1 MRMKVADR
9 DRHCQ
14 YLGAKILDVKK
25 AIYMSM
31 CMGLFS
37 CVEVEAIATADVT
50 TSESNPTNQ
59 ISYAD
64 FNWDYVY
71 RYKTSSGVA
80 VDTHWLLSAA
90 HVADD
95 GGSGALTINGD
106 AYTQMQRVFHPT
118 ADLALIR
125 YDRALPGFYPLHT
138 GNVERFGTNPELLM
152 VGWGYTGTVTSTSFQ
167 NGPSGQGVK
176 RWGTNRAAQSGFPV
190 TVDMGG
196 EVGSLTTDVFRTAF
210 NLNDTTYEAG
220 GAQFDSGGG
229 VFIRHGGQWKVAG
242 AIILLDG
249 TPPNFTGNFIVEI
262 AEYADWI
269 NAVLT
274 DQDSDGDGLPDHFE
288 TSYGAG
294 SDLQAA
300 ADTDGDGMSNFEEWI
315 ADTDPTDATS
325 YLRLLSD
332 STASLLRFTSAASR
346 EYQLQFRTNL
356 AEGIWV
362 ETNVWAQGQSGVTEQ
377 SSPIDEP
384 LRFNRIGVRI
394 P

>member
-1 MRMKVADR
+1 M
-9 DRHCQ
+9 
-14 YLGAKILDVKK
+14 
-25 AIYMSM
+25 
-31 CMGLFS
+31 F
-37 CVEVEAIATADVT
+37 
-50 TSESNPTNQ
+50 
-59 ISYAD
+59 
-64 FNWDYVY
+64 F
-71 RYKTSSGVA
+71 
-80 VDTHWLLSAA
+80 
-90 HVADD
+90 
-95 GGSGALTINGD
+95 
-106 AYTQMQRVFHPT
+106 
-118 ADLALIR
+118 
-125 YDRALPGFYPLHT
+125 
-138 GNVERFGTNPELLM
+138 
-152 VGWGYTGTVTSTSFQ
+152 
-167 NGPSGQGVK
+167 
-176 RWGTNRAAQSGFPV
+176 
-190 TVDMGG
+190 
-196 EVGSLTTDVFRTAF
+196 TAF

-229 VFIRHGGQWKVAG
+229 VFILHGGQWKVAG
-242 AIILLDG
+242 TIILLNG

-274 DQDSDGDGLPDHFE
+274 DQDTDGDGLPDHFE

-294 SDLQAA
+294 SDLQAT
-300 ADTDGDGMSNFEEWI
+300 ADADGDGMSNLEEWI

-356 AEGIWV
+356 TEGVWV

-377 SSPIDEP
+377 PTPTDEP

>member
-1 MRMKVADR
+1 
-9 DRHCQ
+9 
-14 YLGAKILDVKK
+14 
-25 AIYMSM
+25 M

-37 CVEVEAIATADVT
+37 CVEVKAIATADVT

-59 ISYAD
+59 ASYSD
-64 FNWDYVY
+64 FNWDYAY
-71 RYKTSSGVA
+71 RYKTSSAVA
-80 VDTHWLLSAA
+80 VSDYWIMTAA

-95 GGSGALTINGD
+95 PGSGALTINGNTF
-106 AYTQMQRVFHPT
+106 AQMQRVFHPT

-138 GNVERFGTNPELLM
+138 GNVVRFGTNPELLM
-152 VGWGYTGTVTSTSFQ
+152 VGWGYTGAVASASFQ
-167 NGPSGQGVK
+167 NGPGGQGVK
-176 RWGTNRAAQSGFPV
+176 RWGTNRAAQSGFPLP
-190 TVDMGG
+190 GN
-196 EVGSLTTDVFRTAF
+196 SFTTDVFSTSF
-210 NLNDTTYEAG
+210 NLNDTAYEAG

-229 VFIRHGGQWKVAG
+229 VFIRHGGQWKIAG
-242 AIILLDG
+242 TIIG
-249 TPPNFTGNFIVEI
+249 VMANFTGNYIAEI

-294 SDLQAA
+294 SDLQAT
-300 ADTDGDGMSNFEEWI
+300 ADADGDGMSNLKEWI

-356 AEGIWV
+356 TEGVWV
-362 ETNVWAQGQSGVTEQ
+362 ETNVWAQGQSDVTEQ
-377 SSPIDEP
+377 PAPTDEP